1 MIKHHLIN
9 TAVMLLAAAAIAAVA
24 FAATS
29 VNLAWDANT
38 EPDLAG
44 YKIYYG
50 TASGVYGT
58 PIDVGNVTAY
68 TLTGLTEGVTYY
80 LAATA
85 YDDEEPP
92 NESDFSQELTH
103 TAVFVQPDQ
112 GQGFKGEV
120 KKFEW

>member
-1 MIKHHLIN
+1 MIKHHLVN
-9 TAVMLLAAAAIAAVA
+9 AVIIAVA
-24 FAATS
+24 VAVIAGIALAATS
-29 VNLAWDANT
+29 VDLAWDANT

-85 YDDEEPP
+85 YDTDA
-92 NESDFSQELTH
+92 NESDFSQELVH
-103 TAVFVQPDQ
+103 TTVFGLPDQ
-112 GQGFKGEV
+112 GQGFKGEP
-120 KKFEW
+120 KQIIW